1 MEHSPCHTLSSACL
15 ANSKLFE
22 FSYSS
27 KSTVV
32 HKKKKRLNKTL
43 KKCKKNPV
51 PNRDGILRQLFMS
64 IYILPN
70 SPFTVED
77 IRPPSALPLSLPIT
91 APITFPISEG
101 PLAPS
106 VEIVS

>member
-1 MEHSPCHTLSSACL
+1 MT
-15 ANSKLFE
+15 NSKLFE
-22 FSYSS
+22 FSYSL
-27 KSTVV
+27 KSTGL
-32 HKKKKRLNKTL
+32 HTKKVEQNTKKMQ
-43 KKCKKNPV
+43 KNPV
-51 PNRDGILRQLFMS
+51 PNGNGILRQLFMS